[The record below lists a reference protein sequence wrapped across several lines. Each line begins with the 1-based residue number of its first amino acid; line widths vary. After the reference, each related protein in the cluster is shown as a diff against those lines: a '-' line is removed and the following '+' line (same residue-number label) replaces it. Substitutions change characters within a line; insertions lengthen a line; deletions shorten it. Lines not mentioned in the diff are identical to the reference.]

1 MAAISRRDL
10 IIGGS
15 AALGGLVIGSAAIAA
30 WSGGLPLP
38 QPSPTPTELT
48 YDAWLARRA
57 APYYIGHRGAGGVV
71 PEHTLPSY
79 LKALEWGAECLEISV
94 VMSADGVLYCLHDLT
109 LDRTTTMK
117 GEVRGKASAEL
128 DQARVS
134 IPRLGPRWAG
144 ANMPPLPRLRD
155 VLEQVRGKAVLCIEP
170 KDDSAYPA
178 LIELIS
184 ELELEASVM
193 IKLDASSPRIA
204 MAKKAGFPVF
214 AYLGN
219 PEVAT
224 ESAVTALAGRLDP
237 KRDALV
243 LPALNEFDLMPAK
256 LFQRAVSTGVPIWVF
271 PVHRRQEA
279 KYYTLLGVQGLIAP
293 SIGYLSGVIPP
304 ARSDDFP
311 AGDLT
316 PGMLTRSPYSNAF
329 GLSWV
334 DDGAI
339 TIPTPGRPAFVAF
352 GQFSPIEATSYRIS
366 FDVSFN
372 PLPSDTW
379 QHMSI
384 GFGHSDDRYYEHR
397 LGNADGYHALLRAD
411 GSMGLYAHVEGDP
424 NGQELTKSK
433 QSTPMKS
440 ALWARVTLDV
450 TPEGFQWARD
460 DGTTLKATDG
470 RFRGGY
476 FHIGSSASDG
486 SLRVRNLTIS

>member
-1 MAAISRRDL
+1 MATISRRDL

-15 AALGGLVIGSAAIAA
+15 AALGGLVVGGAAMAA
-30 WSGGLPLP
+30 WNGTLPIP
-38 QPSPTPTELT
+38 QSSPPPTEFT
-48 YDAWLARRA
+48 YDAWLARRTT
-57 APYYIGHRGAGGVV
+57 PYYIGHRGAGGVL

-79 LKALEWGAECLEISV
+79 LQALEWGAECLEISV
-94 VMSADGVLYCLHDLT
+94 VISSDGVLYCLHDLT
-109 LDRTTTMK
+109 LDRTTTMN
-117 GEVRGKASAEL
+117 GEVRTKTSKEL
-128 DQARVS
+128 DGALVS

-144 ANMPPLPRLRD
+144 ANMPAMPKLAD

-170 KDDSAYPA
+170 KDDAAYPP
-178 LIELIS
+178 LIEMITHFK
-184 ELELEASVM
+184 LESLVM

-219 PEVAT
+219 AEVAS
-224 ESAVTALAGRLDP
+224 ESAVRALAKRLDP
-237 KRDALV
+237 KRDAMV
-243 LPALNEFDLMPAK
+243 LPARNEFQLMPSK
-256 LFQRAVSTGVPIWVF
+256 LLQTAVGTGVPVWVF
-271 PVHRRQEA
+271 PIHRREEA
-279 KYYTLLGVQGLIAP
+279 TYFSLLGVQGLVAP
-293 SIGYLSGVIPP
+293 SIGYLSGAIPP

-316 PGMLTRSPYSNAF
+316 PGMLTRSPYSSAF
-329 GLSWV
+329 GLSWLE
-334 DDGAI
+334 DGAI
-339 TIPTPGRPAFVAF
+339 AIPTPGRQAFVTFA
-352 GQFSPIEATSYRIS
+352 QFCPIGATSYRIS

-384 GFGHSDDRYYEHR
+384 AFGHVDDRYYEHR
-397 LGNADGYHALLRAD
+397 LGDADGYHALLRAD
-411 GSMGLYAHVEGDP
+411 GSMGVYAHVEGDP

-440 ALWARVTLDV
+440 GLWARVTLDV

-460 DGTTLKATDG
+460 DGTTLKATDR

-476 FHIGSSASDG
+476 FHIGSSANDG
-486 SLRVRNLTIS
+486 ALRLRNLTVS